1 MLNVRTG
8 WCAGLLLTMLWSMA
22 GCGPMTFVVGVTPGD
37 QRLTYTVVDSD
48 GQSGSQRVAI
58 IDVTGMILN
67 TRKSGLLRQGDNPVS
82 DLTEKLSAAQHDPR
96 VAAVILRLNTPGG
109 TVTASDAMYREIQRF
124 KQQSHKPVVALMMD
138 VAASGGYY
146 VACASDTIVAY
157 PTTVTGSVG
166 VIMQTISFKPAL
178 DRIGIQAQAL
188 TSGPNKEAGS
198 PLSVMTDEQRA
209 VLQKLV
215 DDFYARFASVVRENR
230 PNMPA
235 ERFDELTDGR
245 VLSGEDAKAV
255 GMVDELGDL
264 RSAFARAK
272 QLAKLEH
279 ADLVVYHRPLTYVG
293 SPYAA
298 APAVQPEAP
307 AQINLLQLNVDAMA
321 DLEAP
326 AGFYYLW
333 RPQMP

>member
-1 MLNVRTG
+1 MMDLRTRG
-8 WCAGLLLTMLWSMA
+8 LAGLLLVMLWSAA
-22 GCGPMTFVVGVTPGD
+22 GCGPLTFVVGVTPGD
-37 QRLTYTVVDSD
+37 QRLDSTVVESD
-48 GQSGSQRVAI
+48 GQAGSQRVVI
-58 IDVTGMILN
+58 VDVTGLLLN
-67 TRKSGLLRQGDNPVS
+67 HRKNSLLREGENPVS
-82 DLTEKLSAAQHDPR
+82 DLTEKLNAAKHDPR

-109 TVTASDAMYREIQRF
+109 TVTASDAMYREILRF
-124 KQQSHKPVVALMMD
+124 KQQSDKPVVALMMD

-157 PTTVTGSVG
+157 PTTITGSVG

-188 TSGPNKEAGS
+188 TSGPNKDAGS

-215 DDFYARFASVVRENR
+215 DNFYARFVAVVREHR
-230 PNMPA
+230 LDMPA
-235 ERFDELTDGR
+235 DRFDELTDGR
-245 VLSGEDAKAV
+245 VLSGEDALAA

-264 RSAFARAK
+264 RDAFARAK
-272 QLAKLEH
+272 QLAKLDR

-298 APAVQPEAP
+298 APAGQPEATS
-307 AQINLLQLNVDAMA
+307 QINLLQLNVDAMA

-333 RPQMP
+333 RPQLP